1 MHFIPMN
8 FYGDFIIILVSLLF
22 SAFFSGIEI
31 AFVSANRLQVEL
43 GKEQGKISGRIISSF
58 QQNRSRFVAA
68 MLVGNNLCL
77 VFYGFFMAKIL
88 EAPLGDFVSSE
99 PTILLLQ
106 TIISTIIVLITAEFL
121 PKAIFRIN
129 PNRILNFFS
138 SFLFIIYYVLY
149 VPAWIINW
157 LSELLL
163 RTFLRVDVSDSAPMF
178 GKIDLNNYLRSYT
191 ESQDLENDVDTEIQ
205 IFQNALEFDTVKA
218 RECMVPRNE
227 ILAYELNENL
237 ELLRKSFIEKGY
249 SKVLIYRDN
258 IDNMIGYVHCNEL
271 FKKPDSIKSILLP
284 VIFIAESASADDIL
298 KEFIKK
304 KRHVAIV
311 LDEFGGTS
319 GMLTIEDIVEEIF
332 GEIEDEHDLEELLDR
347 QLSDKEYLLSA
358 RHEIDFINEKYKINL
373 PETEDYDTL
382 AGLIINYLEDIPT
395 KNSIVEIGNFKF
407 TILRVSKNKIEAVR
421 LNVLG

>member
-1 MHFIPMN
+1 M
-8 FYGDFIIILVSLLF
+8 YQDFIIILVSLLF

-43 GKEQGKISGRIISSF
+43 GKEQGRFSGRIISSF

-68 MLVGNNLCL
+68 MLVGNNFCL

-88 EAPLGDFVSSE
+88 EAPLGNLIDSE
-99 PTILLLQ
+99 AGILLLQ
-106 TIISTIIVLITAEFL
+106 TIVSTIIVLITAEFL
-121 PKAIFRIN
+121 PKVMFRIN

-138 SFLFIIYYVLY
+138 AFLFIIYYLLFI
-149 VPAWIINW
+149 PAWLINW

-163 RTFLRVDVSDSAPMF
+163 RAILKVDVSDSAPMF
-178 GKIDLNNYLRSYT
+178 GKIDLNNFLRSYT
-191 ESQDLENDVDTEIQ
+191 ESQDLETDVDTEIQ
-205 IFQNALEFDTVKA
+205 IFQNALEFDSVKA

-271 FKKPDSIKSILLP
+271 FKKPESIKSILLP

-298 KEFIKK
+298 RDFIKK
-304 KRHVAIV
+304 KRNVAIV
-311 LDEFGGTS
+311 LDEFGGTA

-332 GEIEDEHDLEELLDR
+332 GEIEDEHDLEELLER
-347 QLSDKEYLLSA
+347 QLSENEFLFSA
-358 RHEIDFINEKYKINL
+358 RHEIDFINEKYKLNL
-373 PETEDYDTL
+373 PVSEDYDTL
-382 AGLIINYLEDIPT
+382 AGLIINHLEDLPI
-395 KNSIVEIGNFKF
+395 KNSIVEIGHFKF
-407 TILRVSKNKIEAVR
+407 TILKVAKNKIEAVR
-421 LNVLG
+421 LNILV